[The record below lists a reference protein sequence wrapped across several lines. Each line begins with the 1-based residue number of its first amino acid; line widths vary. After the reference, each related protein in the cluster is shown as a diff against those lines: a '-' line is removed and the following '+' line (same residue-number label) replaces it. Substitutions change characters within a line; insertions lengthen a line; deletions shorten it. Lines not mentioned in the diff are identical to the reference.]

1 MKFLWL
7 LFFTQAFAN
16 TLVTPTELSQ
26 TMPTFKDDKE
36 FARFEQVAQR
46 QMSYFNRVSMKGTI
60 QFGDDQ
66 YDREIMRK
74 TLEEFMLDIAAY
86 KKCLKVLADNPFVF
100 KTPKDYCM
108 ERFNSRIQA
117 RYKVYKPVSKEKKT
131 FFTAYYSP
139 DLEGSKKKEGEYV
152 NPIYALPEEDSLR
165 RLTREEIDFEGK
177 LEGHGYELFYVK
189 QSLFD
194 LYLFHVEGGGRI
206 RVKQEDG
213 SFKKRYLSYHG
224 SNKRKFAFIYHHM
237 LAQGMI
243 SEENRSLEAQRK
255 YLEQHP
261 LKRREVYA
269 TNPSY
274 IFFKVTDD
282 EPLGVGNIP
291 LTQGRSLAIDTRIYK
306 WPGML
311 HFVQMDLPQL
321 NGLGEVQAKQMK
333 RFFLSQDTGEQF
345 ADLLESISIWVMAA
359 KLKSQLIIPR
369 LMVINSS

>member
-1 MKFLWL
+1 
-7 LFFTQAFAN
+7 
-16 TLVTPTELSQ
+16 
-26 TMPTFKDDKE
+26 
-36 FARFEQVAQR
+36 
-46 QMSYFNRVSMKGTI
+46 
-60 QFGDDQ
+60 
-66 YDREIMRK
+66 
-74 TLEEFMLDIAAY
+74 
-86 KKCLKVLADNPFVF
+86 
-100 KTPKDYCM
+100 
-108 ERFNSRIQA
+108 
-117 RYKVYKPVSKEKKT
+117 
-131 FFTAYYSP
+131 
-139 DLEGSKKKEGEYV
+139 
-152 NPIYALPEEDSLR
+152 
-165 RLTREEIDFEGK
+165 
-177 LEGHGYELFYVK
+177 
-189 QSLFD
+189 
-194 LYLFHVEGGGRI
+194 
-206 RVKQEDG
+206 VKQEDG

-333 RFFLSQDTGEQF
+333 RFFLSQDTGGAIRGPARIDLYMGYGRQAEVAAHNTQTYGDQF
-345 ADLLESISIWVMAA
+345 ILVYKDN
-359 KLKSQLIIPR
+359 LKNEL
-369 LMVINSS
+369 